1 MKILKHLQ
9 ILDEFEELSKIVINS
24 KMPETPKGNK
34 SCYFHFSNRLNK
46 TMQYRKSDFV
56 QNLRRTV
63 STSKKALEAKTG

>member
-9 ILDEFEELSKIVINS
+9 ILDEFEELSKIVMNI

-34 SCYFHFSNRLNK
+34 ACHLHFSNGLNK
-46 TMQYRKSDFV
+46 TLQYGKSDFV

-63 STSKKALEAKTG
+63 STSMKALETKTG